1 MLGVANM
8 GAYLPQIT
16 VPRPSLTVVA
26 ILSTG
31 GLLAWAGS
39 KALRRIQYVGKN
51 EQVLVKRLTEKV
63 VVNGPTVYFP
73 DPLTTL
79 SYTKRK
85 AINLTA
91 LQYVK
96 LDDEQTGETRVVAGP
111 ALVFPGPY
119 EVARPPADKT
129 VLAAGDAVRV
139 TNNTTGEE
147 RIVKGPAT
155 LVPGPL
161 ESVSN
166 VVNPITLTKREYI
179 KLQDTLT
186 GRVWIERGP
195 AQLFLEPHVVA
206 VGAKVSA
213 YALESH
219 QYIRLQDTLTGVV
232 RVERGE
238 QLVFPTAFEVRVD
251 THITSGIRDCID
263 LQAWEYCVV
272 QDRTTGTKRVERGP
286 KLVWLGGTERVVGQ
300 EKEQAVKVDSET
312 AVLVLN
318 QKTGVQRL
326 VEAPQLFFPSE
337 DEVVLE
343 VRKRIKLADN
353 EAAILKD
360 AEGKYHFRYGDP
372 AKNDGE
378 GAQRSFFLPPY
389 WEVVSL
395 MWSRGRRREHR
406 DLRITVFDM
415 RAQYMSFEF
424 NCRTSDN
431 VEMILEGTFFWEV
444 VDLPAM
450 MRYTGD
456 APGDVCAHARSC
468 FIQLVSKVT
477 LQTFMDTFN
486 EIAHAAHS
494 NDDTFYSQRGIK
506 IHSLEV
512 TRYQCADASTSAI
525 LEAII
530 QETTNR
536 MNRLSCQE
544 SENEVALAKLR
555 GAVEQE
561 RATSEVLA
569 IQHTHSLASA
579 RAQGAAE
586 AEQCVAFLESMRKSG
601 ALPPARE
608 GRDPAEDFWHVLRK
622 NEALASVAQGNAHVY
637 FTPQDAHLTIETR
650 SS

>member
-1 MLGVANM
+1 MGIANYVP
-8 GAYLPQIT
+8 AISI
-16 VPRPSLTVVA
+16 PRPSTAVILLTA
-26 ILSTG
+26 TG
-31 GLLAWAGS
+31 GLAVWLGS

-51 EQVLVKRLTEKV
+51 EQVLVKRLTEKI

-73 DPLTTL
+73 NPLTTL
-79 SYTKRK
+79 SYSKRK
-85 AINLTA
+85 AINLSA

-96 LDDEQTGETRVVAGP
+96 VDDSQTGETRVVAGP
-111 ALVFPGPY
+111 ALVFLGPY
-119 EVARPPADKT
+119 EVAQDVADKT
-129 VLAAGDAVRV
+129 VLGANDAVRV
-139 TNNTTGEE
+139 TNKTSGEE
-147 RIVKGPAT
+147 RIVRGPAT
-155 LVPGPL
+155 FVPAPL
-161 ESVSN
+161 ETVSR
-166 VVNPITLTKREYI
+166 VIEPITLTKKEFV
-179 KLQDTLT
+179 KLQDKLS

-195 AQLFLEPHVVA
+195 GQLFLEPHVVA
-206 VGAKVSA
+206 VTPKAAA
-213 YALESH
+213 YSLQSH

-238 QLVFPTAFEVRVD
+238 QLVFPGPFEVALDGGVQA
-251 THITSGIRDCID
+251 CID
-263 LQAWEYCVV
+263 LQAWEYCVI
-272 QDRTTGTKRVERGP
+272 QDRTTGKIRVERGE
-286 KLVWLGGTERVVGQ
+286 KLVWLSGTERVVDS
-300 EKEQAVKVDSET
+300 EKEQAVKVDSEN

-318 QKTGVQRL
+318 QKTGVQTL
-326 VEAPQLFFPSE
+326 VETPQLFFPNE
-337 DEVVLE
+337 DEVVVE

-353 EAAILKD
+353 EAVILKD
-360 AEGKYHFRYGDP
+360 AEGKYHYRYGDP
-372 AKNDGE
+372 NKNDGE
-378 GAQRSFFLPPY
+378 GAARSFFLPPY
-389 WEVVSL
+389 WELVSL

-415 RAQYMSFEF
+415 RAQYMAFEF

-486 EIAHAAHS
+486 DIARAAHS
-494 NDDTFYSQRGIK
+494 SDDNFYAQRGIK

-555 GAVEQE
+555 GMVEQE
-561 RATSEVLA
+561 RATGEVLD
-569 IQHTHSLASA
+569 IQHQHAQATA
-579 RAQGAAE
+579 RAEGAAE
-586 AEQCVAFLESMRKSG
+586 AERCVAFLDALRKSG
-601 ALPPARE
+601 LLPAA
-608 GRDPAEDFWHVLRK
+608 GADGHDPAEEFWKLLRK
-622 NEALASVAQGNAHVY
+622 NDALKAVAQGSAHVY
-637 FTPQDAHLTIETR
+637 FTPQDAHLTIENR
-650 SS
+650 S